1 MILVRFVCVR
11 CGKTASTA
19 PSEEGLKYS
28 DRHFKEEELKSVPV
42 RCPHCGTW
50 NSVKVPKG

>member
-1 MILVRFVCVR
+1 MILVRFVCVS
-11 CGKTASTA
+11 CGKSVSTA
-19 PSEEGLKYS
+19 PSGEGLKYS
-28 DRHFKEEELKSVPV
+28 ERQCREEELKSVPV